1 MYWIPDSGRYYVGIN
16 ATVKIDYLLFQ
27 FYLPWGIYM
36 MDSLIQSLPQA
47 IRKYIEGR
55 EYTID
60 DMGKSGSKVLIF
72 KELGIEPDRE
82 KIDYYILLDELF

>member
-1 MYWIPDSGRYYVGIN
+1 MISFR
-16 ATVKIDYLLFQ
+16 

-60 DMGKSGSKVLIF
+60 DRGKSGSKVLIF
-72 KELGIEPDRE
+72 EDMVL
-82 KIDYYILLDELF
+82 KITDKPCDDILDQLVMALR